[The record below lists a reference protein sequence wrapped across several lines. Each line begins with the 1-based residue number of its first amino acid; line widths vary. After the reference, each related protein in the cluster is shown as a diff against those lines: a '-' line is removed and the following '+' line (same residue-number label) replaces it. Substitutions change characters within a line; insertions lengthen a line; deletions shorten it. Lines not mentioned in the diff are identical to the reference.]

1 MAGRVVGHPVLP
13 RPPDHAA
20 PGAGQ
25 DPLGVRVGR
34 APRPRSCVEVGGPGV
49 GVPAVAGEVDEGIA
63 QPLVGR
69 PSEGDGAVLARR
81 ARRGCRPGQAGQGLG
96 GGNALGAVADLGQ
109 QVGGAHRARA
119 RQAREDLPVGLGDPG
134 LEGRDLLAHAHEH
147 GHQRVAHRPAGAAP
161 LSDRA
166 RRGIGQPSV
175 ELARR
180 AAPAVAAGLQ
190 PARQAQRERCGR
202 VGRESPQP
210 SAVGA
215 KDIGKDMGGQGIVLV
230 AGRAVALAQ
239 RLHLAGGDHHHLQAR
254 PHQGVDHRP
263 VGALDRHPPD
273 PRAAKPPAHGGQ
285 IRPRV
290 AHTEALDRRAS
301 PRIRHHRLLAVGPVG
316 KHPVC
321 SGHVC
326 RSLTDRRSGALRS
339 IASRHVLGHRPS
351 QSSRRRSGRKR
362 RGRWTGGH
370 QGCAA
375 SCTAS
380 GTRMVRQ

>member
-13 RPPDHAA
+13 RAPDHAA

-190 PARQAQRERCGR
+190 PARQAPLGEPAGARGR
-202 VGRESPQP
+202 GEAGEETQADR
-210 SAVGA
+210 AV
-215 KDIGKDMGGQGIVLV
+215 DGGEL
-230 AGRAVALAQ
+230 AGRP
-239 RLHLAGGDHHHLQAR
+239 GGRRSQD
-254 PHQGVDHRP
+254 G
-263 VGALDRHPPD
+263 
-273 PRAAKPPAHGGQ
+273 RAAGWPGPPGG
-285 IRPRV
+285 
-290 AHTEALDRRAS
+290 
-301 PRIRHHRLLAVGPVG
+301 
-316 KHPVC
+316 
-321 SGHVC
+321 
-326 RSLTDRRSGALRS
+326 
-339 IASRHVLGHRPS
+339 
-351 QSSRRRSGRKR
+351 
-362 RGRWTGGH
+362 
-370 QGCAA
+370 
-375 SCTAS
+375 
-380 GTRMVRQ
+380 